1 MSSWAVSIGT
11 ASVVVAEG
19 IVVLYAEEVDNNVLV
34 YKTWIQLTPLC
45 KPNFESDVVN
55 P

>member
-19 IVVLYAEEVDNNVLV
+19 IVALCAEEVDNSVLV
-34 YKTWIQLTPLC
+34 HWIQLT
-45 KPNFESDVVN
+45 K
-55 P
+55 